1 MHKHAFLSTKMSVF
15 LLVLPVQAFLYLQRE
30 RVCRFDVSKNQ
41 ARRRKYHRLAWFLH
55 LKGRIGWRVGVI
67 VALNKWIRKKITFHF
82 SLWAIESAHILK
94 L

>member
-1 MHKHAFLSTKMSVF
+1 MHKHAFLSTKIAVF

-30 RVCRFDVSKNQ
+30 GICRFDVSKNQ
-41 ARRRKYHRLAWFLH
+41 ARRWYFLRLAWFLH
-55 LKGRIGWRVGVI
+55 LKGRVGWRAGVI